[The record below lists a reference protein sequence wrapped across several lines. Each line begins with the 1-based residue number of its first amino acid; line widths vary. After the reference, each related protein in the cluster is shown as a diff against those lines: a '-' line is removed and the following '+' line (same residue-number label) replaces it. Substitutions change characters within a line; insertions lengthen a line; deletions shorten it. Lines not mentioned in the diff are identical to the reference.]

1 MLGLGVPSP
10 CHSKFHLQGLA
21 RQTPTFLSLM
31 SIPILPPSAPFNDDQ
46 RAWLNGFFAGLLGL
60 DAPGNGAANNA
71 NSSALMPQSSTQLVE
86 AAPAEDEDFPWH
98 DPNLP
103 IDERMQLADG
113 KAFPRQLMAA
123 MAQLDC
129 GTCGYLCQTYA
140 EAIASGADKDLK
152 KCTPGGGETMKK
164 LKQLVAEK
172 PAGEPSLPAL
182 QPAQVERN
190 QAAVVPANDK
200 AEIVI
205 PSYDK
210 ANPFPAT
217 VLEVAPLTRKDSAKD
232 VQFVSLDLRG
242 SGLEYEVGDALGV
255 YPENCHDLVELLLE
269 RLEATGE
276 EPVVTPEG
284 TIVPCRIAL
293 GKAYVINTCN
303 DEFLQ
308 TMSRLAS
315 DPTESSKLAELA
327 QDDTENYLEGR
338 DILDVLDDCG
348 SVRTTSRSEIGE
360 LISSLSPLRPR
371 LYSIASS
378 LKAHPEQVHLTVG
391 VVRYE
396 RAGCERVRKGVAS
409 TFLSERMRP
418 GMRAGVFVQPSHGF
432 RPPADSNTPMIMVG
446 PGTGIAPFRA
456 FLQERAAT
464 NATGKNWLF
473 FGDQR
478 QESDYLYQHELLEY
492 SNSGLL
498 TRLDTAFS
506 RDQAEKIYVQHRMKE
521 HGAELW
527 QWLQD
532 GAHFYVCGDARRM
545 AKDVDAAL
553 QEVAREHGGMNEA
566 DAKSYVAKMARE
578 GRYGRDV
585 Y

>member
-1 MLGLGVPSP
+1 
-10 CHSKFHLQGLA
+10 
-21 RQTPTFLSLM
+21 M
-31 SIPILPPSAPFNDDQ
+31 SIPVLPPSAPFNDDQ

-60 DAPGNGAANNA
+60 DASASAAVVDN
-71 NSSALMPQSSTQLVE
+71 QSSSQSIAAAATEAKVE
-86 AAPAEDEDFPWH
+86 AEEFPWH
-98 DPNLP
+98 DANLP
-103 IDERMQLADG
+103 LDERMQMAEG
-113 KAFPRQLMAA
+113 KPFERKLMAA

-140 EAIASGADKDLK
+140 EAIASGSDKDLK

-172 PAGEPSLPAL
+172 PEGESSTGSSPAAL
-182 QPAQVERN
+182 QPAQIERN
-190 QAAVVPANDK
+190 QAAVVPSNDEAK
-200 AEIVI
+200 IIV

-210 ANPFPAT
+210 THPFPAT
-217 VLEVAPLTRKDSAKD
+217 VLEVVPLTRKDSAKD

-255 YPENCHDLVELLLE
+255 YPENCHELVELLLE

-284 TIVPCRIAL
+284 VVVPARIAL
-293 GKAYVINTCN
+293 LKAYVINNCS

-327 QDDTENYLEGR
+327 QDDAENYLDGR
-338 DILDVLDDCG
+338 DVLDLLDDFL
-348 SVRTTSRSEIGE
+348 SVQLSSRAEIGE
-360 LISSLSPLRPR
+360 LISSLSALRPR
-371 LYSIASS
+371 LYSISSS
-378 LKAHPEQVHLTVG
+378 LKAHPEQVHLTIG

-396 RAGCERVRKGVAS
+396 RAGCERTRKGVAS
-409 TFLSERMRP
+409 TFLSERMQR

-432 RPPADSNTPMIMVG
+432 RPPTDDTTPMIMVG

-456 FLQERAAT
+456 FLQERQAT

-478 QESDYLYQHELLEY
+478 EASDFLYRQELIEY

-506 RDQAEKIYVQHRMKE
+506 RDQAEKVYVQHRMTQN
-521 HGAELW
+521 GAELW
-527 QWLQD
+527 RWLQD

-553 QEVAREHGGMNEA
+553 QQIVAQHGAMNEA

>member
-1 MLGLGVPSP
+1 
-10 CHSKFHLQGLA
+10 
-21 RQTPTFLSLM
+21 M
-31 SIPILPPSAPFNDDQ
+31 SIPVLPPSAPFNDDQ
-46 RAWLNGFFAGLLGL
+46 RSWLNGFFAGLLGL
-60 DAPGNGAANNA
+60 DASANGAVVGN
-71 NSSALMPQSSTQLVE
+71 QSSTQSVAGAAIEAKVE
-86 AAPAEDEDFPWH
+86 AEEFPWH
-98 DPNLP
+98 DANLP
-103 IDERMQLADG
+103 LEERMQMAEG
-113 KAFPRQLMAA
+113 KPFERKLMAA

-140 EAIASGADKDLK
+140 EAIAGGSDKDLK

-172 PAGEPSLPAL
+172 PEGESSTGSSPAVL
-182 QPAQVERN
+182 QPAQIERN
-190 QAAVVPANDK
+190 QAATVPSNDEAKVV
-200 AEIVI
+200 V

-210 ANPFPAT
+210 THPFPAT

-255 YPENCHDLVELLLE
+255 YPENCHELVELLLE

-276 EPVVTPEG
+276 EPVATPEG
-284 TIVPCRIAL
+284 VIVPARIAL
-293 GKAYVINTCN
+293 LKAYVINSCS

-327 QDDTENYLEGR
+327 QDDAEGYLEGR
-338 DILDVLDDCG
+338 DVLDLLDDFP
-348 SVRTTSRSEIGE
+348 SVQLSSRAEIGE
-360 LISSLSPLRPR
+360 LISSFSALRPR
-371 LYSIASS
+371 LYSISSS
-378 LKAHPEQVHLTVG
+378 LKAHPEQVHLTIG

-396 RAGCERVRKGVAS
+396 RSGCERTRKGVAS
-409 TFLSERMRP
+409 TFLSERMQR
-418 GMRAGVFVQPSHGF
+418 GMRAGVFVQQSHGF
-432 RPPADSNTPMIMVG
+432 RPPVDDSTPMIMVG

-464 NATGKNWLF
+464 GASGKNWLF

-478 QESDYLYQHELLEY
+478 QESDFLYQQELIEY

-506 RDQAEKIYVQHRMKE
+506 RDQAEKIYVQHRMTQN
-521 HGAELW
+521 GAELW
-527 QWLQD
+527 QWLED

-553 QEVAREHGGMNEA
+553 QQIVAQHGGMNEA